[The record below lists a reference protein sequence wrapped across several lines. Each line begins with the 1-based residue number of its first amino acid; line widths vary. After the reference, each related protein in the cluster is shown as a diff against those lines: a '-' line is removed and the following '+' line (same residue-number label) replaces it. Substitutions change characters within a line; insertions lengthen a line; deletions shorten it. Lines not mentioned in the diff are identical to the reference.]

1 MEYLMRFLSILIF
14 VLGCVSEPK
23 EVSSALD
30 SERCGT
36 LTKKQSDFEFQDGVS
51 GKGRLLDAQDKSVQA
66 RLDEFVLSKGNL
78 CITADW
84 TAAKEVVLKSSN
96 VIREA
101 QVNQRTEECG
111 TIEEQSDGFYL
122 ILSGG
127 ETNIENVKKLKSSSP
142 EVHAA
147 LESSAL
153 EERCIKGDFKVSP
166 LEVTSP
172 DQIRPWVK

>member
-1 MEYLMRFLSILIF
+1 MK
-14 VLGCVSEPK
+14 VLGLMIVVLSCVSQPQ

-36 LTKKQSDFEFQDGVS
+36 LTKKQSKFEFLDGVS
-51 GKGRLLDAQDKSVQA
+51 GKGRFLDAQDKDVRA
-66 RLDEFVLSKGNL
+66 RLDEFVVSKGNL

-84 TAAKEVVLKSSN
+84 TAAKEVVLKSSK
-96 VIREA
+96 VLREA
-101 QVNQRTEECG
+101 QVNQLTEECG

-127 ETNIENVKKLKSSSP
+127 ESKAENIKKLKSSSP
-142 EVHAA
+142 EVKSA

-153 EERCIKGDFKVSP
+153 EERCIKGDFKVTP
-166 LEVTSP
+166 LEINSSE
-172 DQIRPWVK
+172 QIRPWVK